1 MRRVPLPSP
10 EEQQRMGSACSIAS
24 EFRVDAEFHDKALSI
39 LGSENHRQREADIPT
54 ILLKEQVMAIV
65 LRPVVNAL
73 NLRTVFRIVQKMRKV
88 FVVRVGKN
96 VTLVVGV
103 KLLPKGRSI
112 GF

>member
-1 MRRVPLPSP
+1 
-10 EEQQRMGSACSIAS
+10 
-24 EFRVDAEFHDKALSI
+24 
-39 LGSENHRQREADIPT
+39 
-54 ILLKEQVMAIV
+54 MAIV

-96 VTLVVGV
+96 VPLVVGV